1 MNQQALSAFI
11 WSVAD
16 LLRGDYKPADY
27 GKVILPFTVLRRLA
41 FRSLIAGAPQ
51 IKTGFKTGL
60 APPTVSRAVY
70 AITHEPLKT
79 SIRTIRYRA
88 LARNRIDASEAA

>member
-27 GKVILPFTVLRRLA
+27 DKVKRTASISHRIERHADEVA
-41 FRSLIAGAPQ
+41 I
-51 IKTGFKTGL
+51 
-60 APPTVSRAVY
+60 PPDQPTF
-70 AITHEPLKT
+70 P
-79 SIRTIRYRA
+79 
-88 LARNRIDASEAA
+88 